1 MDFCFKRQIYI
12 SILKFWDKMS
22 IYGPTFRCKI
32 GSFCNY
38 ILVILV
44 LFCLIIYFDIFF
56 YLVSIQTRLFSKAR
70 KNEVSVD
77 VFQIGESI
85 ITDKIQYDNRATIQP
100 TPQNKTFHND
110 FQVNRQNHKS
120 VLSIPNDIL
129 VSDFFESMHFDTH
142 YSPFTM
148 QFDYTQHATDW
159 WKHTHNDTIPLEI
172 VRDLKT
178 CQDERSRNFA
188 RAYVKA
194 DYKNALNFLSPFAD
208 GIGSRS
214 SFMRLANATVNLN
227 GIVVQNS
234 FILVPRSCTGCGSKK
249 SCWNKEPMSQNLTPQ
264 HRVDRCVTIAQYW
277 GYGYY
282 HFVGENL
289 PRLIPVISSMRD
301 TRNLLIHVHQKNKIV
316 AQFLQLLNLDP
327 IRVVSGNVFASEL
340 IVPEYIACGNTP
352 AYLLHE
358 MQKRILSELPE
369 RNLVENRRKCNIL
382 VIKRQ
387 TRIIL
392 NHAEMIKNLTYKF
405 PWCSVVVHSG
415 DEPLAKQLQL
425 MADSS
430 VVIAPHGAGLVNMFV
445 CRRNTLIIEFLN
457 RGADINV
464 LYMVMSLKLGL
475 RYIGIPALGS
485 GHWRTNKMID
495 VAYLIYIVQRYGAA
509 SYPRELEI
517 GHVRQSF
524 SANVTTISTPTVLPE
539 SVSRLLPPAVQE
551 RLQLHTVAE
560 QCLFSVIAKKYS
572 KNKNHWKHKRHV
584 TWQCLNAGCGGVG
597 DRSKGIITAF
607 LHALAIGYD
616 FRIRWETPSQ
626 LYPEILVPAE
636 HVDWTSD
643 RLQNDNGLELSFMDQ
658 RGRHSFGLCS
668 WLDHGRISIKTNGVI
683 IPNGKGDCELDT
695 PYVHDIIRNQSLT
708 DGCFDQSSKS
718 STWSLE
724 CMGCI
729 WWYLF
734 RIGYGLERALEVELL
749 RFAAWKKAESL
760 ENAVSIGIHFRLGD
774 SNMKAGKGRENDQ
787 HKLLAIMEQC
797 ALRVSDNIAG
807 PSFLVVASDSEQV
820 RQRVQAWNWT
830 RVYTTT
836 VVPFHV
842 DKTAHSEKKQGAMGT
857 ISAFVDLFMLSL
869 QDTLLLSGTSGY
881 GYLARSIGRYNKD
894 HVMHC
899 EF

>member
-1 MDFCFKRQIYI
+1 MSVYALFSSLTSRRNIGSIFKYISVIPILFCF
-12 SILKFWDKMS
+12 
-22 IYGPTFRCKI
+22 
-32 GSFCNY
+32 
-38 ILVILV
+38 
-44 LFCLIIYFDIFF
+44 IIYFDIFS
-56 YLVSIQTRLFSKAR
+56 YIVSTQTHLTAKAR
-70 KNEVSVD
+70 KNNVSLD
-77 VFQIGESI
+77 TFRIEESI
-85 ITDKIQYDNRATIQP
+85 ITDKNAYDNRAIVQA
-100 TPQNKTFHND
+100 TPQNTTFHGD
-110 FQVNRQNHKS
+110 FQDNGQSRKS
-120 VLSIPNDIL
+120 VLSIPNNIK

-159 WKHTHNDTIPLEI
+159 WKHTHNDTIPPQI
-172 VRDLKT
+172 VHDLNT
-178 CQDERSRNFA
+178 YRDERGRNFA
-188 RAYVKA
+188 RAYVNA
-194 DYKNALNFLSPFAD
+194 DYKNALNFLSTFAD

-214 SFMRLANATVNLN
+214 SFIRLANATVDLN

-234 FILVPRSCTGCGSKK
+234 LILIPRSCTGCGSKK
-249 SCWNKEPMSQNLTPQ
+249 SCWNKEPISQNLTPQ

-301 TRNLLIHVHQKNKIV
+301 TQNLLIHVHQKNKIV
-316 AQFLQLLNLDP
+316 SQFLHFLNLDP
-327 IRVVSGNVFASEL
+327 KRAVSGNVFASEL

-358 MQKRILSELPE
+358 MRNRILSELPVK
-369 RNLVENRRKCNIL
+369 NIVDNSRKCNIL

-392 NHAEMIKNLTYKF
+392 NHAEMIKNLSYKF
-405 PWCSVVVHSG
+405 PWCSVVVHLG

-425 MADSS
+425 MADAS

-445 CRRNTLIIEFLN
+445 CHRNTLIIEFLN

-464 LYMVMSLKLGL
+464 LYMIMSLKLGL

-495 VAYLIYIVQRYGAA
+495 VAYLIYIVQRYGAV
-509 SYPRELEI
+509 SYHRELEI
-517 GHVRQSF
+517 GLVRQSF

-551 RLQLHTVAE
+551 RLRLHTVAE

-572 KNKNHWKHKRHV
+572 QNKNHWKHKRHV
-584 TWQCLNAGCGGVG
+584 TWQCLDAGCGGVG

-643 RLQNDNGLELSFMDQ
+643 RLQNDNGLDLSFMDQ
-658 RGRHSFGLCS
+658 RGRYPFGLCS
-668 WLDHGRISIKTNGVI
+668 WLDHARISIKTNGVI
-683 IPNGKGDCELDT
+683 IPNGNGDCELDT
-695 PYVHDIIRNQSLT
+695 PYVRDILRNQSLT
-708 DGCFDQSSKS
+708 DRCFDNSPGS

-734 RIGYGLERALEVELL
+734 RIGVGLERALEVELL

-787 HKLLAIMEQC
+787 HKLLVAMEKC
-797 ALRVSDNIAG
+797 ALRVSNNISG
-807 PSFLVVASDSEQV
+807 PSYFVVASDSEQV

-842 DKTAHSEKKQGAMGT
+842 DKTAHSEKKQGATGT

-881 GYLARSIGRYNKD
+881 GYLARSIGRYNED
-894 HVMHC
+894 HVFRC
-899 EF
+899 GL